1 MNTASLY
8 PRVTPA
14 EENQL
19 LRQLFAHDPK
29 RLSAFHSFSQ
39 AAFADGALSLQFK
52 ELIAVSLA
60 HITGCPYCIE
70 LHVSRAKEAGV
81 TLEEL
86 AETSAVAAAV
96 QSFAAF
102 ALSAN
107 TLQAYYG
114 KALTD
119 LYSVSNL
126 ELLDSISSINERIYD
141 AQFDF
146 IHSVLADGGH
156 ISEKDKLIIAVGCAQ
171 VLGNAYAI
179 EYFTRRAAV
188 AGIQIEQL
196 AEVGILAAALK
207 AGSAIAHQ
215 LNTIFA
221 FERE

>member
-14 EENQL
+14 EENQF
-19 LRQLFAHDPK
+19 LRRLFAHDPK

-39 AAFADGALSLQFK
+39 AAFADGVLSLRFK

-60 HITGCPYCIE
+60 SITGCPYCIG
-70 LHVSRAKEAGV
+70 LHVIRAKEAGG
-81 TLEEL
+81 TLEEIV
-86 AETSAVAAAV
+86 ETSAVAAAV
-96 QSFAAF
+96 QAYAAF
-102 ALSAN
+102 ALSTN
-107 TLQAYYG
+107 TLQAFYG
-114 KALTD
+114 QTLTD

-126 ELLDSISSINERIYD
+126 EMLDSISSIHERIYD

-146 IHSVLADGGH
+146 IHSVLVDEGH
-156 ISEKDKLIIAVGCAQ
+156 ISEKDKLLIAVGCAQ
-171 VLGNAYAI
+171 VSGSAYAI
-179 EYFTRRAAV
+179 EYFTHRAAA
-188 AGIQIEQL
+188 AGIQAEQL
-196 AEVGILAAALK
+196 AEVGLLAAALK